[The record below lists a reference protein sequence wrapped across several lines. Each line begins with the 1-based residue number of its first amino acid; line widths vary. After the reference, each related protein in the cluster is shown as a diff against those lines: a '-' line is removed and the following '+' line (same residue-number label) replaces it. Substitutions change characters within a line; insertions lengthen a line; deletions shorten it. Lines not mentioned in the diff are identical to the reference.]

1 MCNRTCSVKRSVTRQ
16 GHDTRDKEGRS
27 ELAGKPIEGVQSSS
41 CRAALSFF
49 FKTSV
54 WAAGAPFPSSLAC
67 SPVLQVSCPD
77 LAYPAACLQCGI
89 ILCSQAL
96 SRCWLLIFLHL
107 CCSRL
112 ALYGQLIWQKSCGQ
126 QMAVQGLH
134 SSPPETFP
142 SFIQLT
148 LHPFFQAEATRC
160 VLRTSLGNLCSLTST
175 VRQGLNL

>member
-1 MCNRTCSVKRSVTRQ
+1 MQCKKICNSTGR

-41 CRAALSFF
+41 CRAAQSSF

-54 WAAGAPFPSSLAC
+54 WAAGAPFPSTLSC

-89 ILCSQAL
+89 VLCSQAL

-112 ALYGQLIWQKSCGQ
+112 APFYLLYMDSLDLAEVVWPADGSPGSPQ
-126 QMAVQGLH
+126 Q
-134 SSPPETFP
+134 P
-142 SFIQLT
+142 S
-148 LHPFFQAEATRC
+148 
-160 VLRTSLGNLCSLTST
+160 
-175 VRQGLNL
+175 

>member
-1 MCNRTCSVKRSVTRQ
+1 MSCGCWWRFLSSCVQLCRNTILPAERADMCNRTCSVKRSVTRQ

-89 ILCSQAL
+89 VLCSQAL

-112 ALYGQLIWQKSCGQ
+112 ALYGQLRLGRSPVASRWQSRVST
-126 QMAVQGLH
+126 AALLR
-134 SSPPETFP
+134 P
-142 SFIQLT
+142 S
-148 LHPFFQAEATRC
+148 HP
-160 VLRTSLGNLCSLTST
+160 SYS
-175 VRQGLNL
+175 